1 METAACLGRTSSM
14 FMVLIINEDIRLE
27 IEYVRSHYW
36 KGAWQLSDATG
47 HIAEYQQKSEL

>member
-14 FMVLIINEDIRLE
+14 FMVLIINEYIRLE

-47 HIAEYQQKSEL
+47 HIA